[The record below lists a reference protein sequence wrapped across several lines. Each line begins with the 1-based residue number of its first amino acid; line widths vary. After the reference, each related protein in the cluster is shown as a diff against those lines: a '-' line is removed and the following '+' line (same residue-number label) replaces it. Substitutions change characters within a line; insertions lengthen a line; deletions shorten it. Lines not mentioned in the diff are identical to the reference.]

1 MNFYFKDAS
10 GECCEPNKLIFARQD
25 SIIEYNIETEEVN
38 TIVNFPQPLLRQPEF
53 FTVNKD
59 QSICI
64 IASTEDGIYFNQHT
78 GELVDLDKK
87 FQISNIK
94 EIICDSE
101 DHYFYILSN
110 MYQGKLGVF
119 MIRFDEEKPDNSN
132 FFLKYKNKLDIS
144 DADIAVVRCET
155 TKIKELVV
163 SYKTIH
169 SNIYTV

>member
-1 MNFYFKDAS
+1 MK
-10 GECCEPNKLIFARQD
+10 
-25 SIIEYNIETEEVN
+25 

-119 MIRFDEEKPDNSN
+119 MIRFDEEKPARQQQ
-132 FFLKYKNKLDIS
+132 LLLEVQEQ
-144 DADIAVVRCET
+144 AG
-155 TKIKELVV
+155 
-163 SYKTIH
+163 H
-169 SNIYTV
+169 SRRRHRSCKV